1 MMEKEVGTA
10 NEILRAESSG
20 GFNNFKET
28 IYNII
33 GNSFNWLST
42 HQGFA
47 LILILCILALIIW
60 LILRAK
66 KTAKQLEEEV
76 SNKKIELGKKDALI
90 DEHKNKLEAL
100 QKKMDDQQGVVGE
113 ALFRTIKTLTGYD
126 KDQLQIFF
134 KFLTEIRG
142 NPLQMAHNKTSTT
155 LQSQQ
160 RSEKKSDN
168 SAEEHD
174 AKDKI
179 VPNSG
184 PEKVVDANKNEAK

>member
-1 MMEKEVGTA
+1 MEKELSTA
-10 NEILRAESSG
+10 DRIIRAESSG

-28 IYNII
+28 IYNVL

-42 HQGFA
+42 HQGLA
-47 LILILCILALIIW
+47 LILILFILVLIIW

-66 KTAKQLEEEV
+66 KSAKQLEEEV
-76 SNKKIELGKKDALI
+76 SNKKIELGKKDAQI

-113 ALFRTIKTLTGYD
+113 ALFKTIKTLTGYD

-142 NPLQMAHNKTSTT
+142 NPLQMAHYQTNTI
-155 LQSQQ
+155 LNSQQ
-160 RSEKKSDN
+160 QLENESEKST
-168 SAEEHD
+168 E
-174 AKDKI
+174 I
-179 VPNSG
+179 NSG
-184 PEKVVDANKNEAK
+184 EEKGAPGTGPEEIVDANKNETK